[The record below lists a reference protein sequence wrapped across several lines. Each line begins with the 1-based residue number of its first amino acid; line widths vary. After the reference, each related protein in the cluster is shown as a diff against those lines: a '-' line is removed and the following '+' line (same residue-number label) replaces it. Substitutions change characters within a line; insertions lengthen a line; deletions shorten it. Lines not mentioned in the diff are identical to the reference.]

1 MASLEA
7 AAARLGSWRSF
18 VRGFTGKQVLSIALG
33 LVLPGALALSC
44 ATSGETDLFGTG
56 GGDPGG
62 EGGAGGS
69 SVTSSSSSGG
79 GTSSSSSS
87 TSSSSSST
95 SASSSSSASSGGGV
109 SCDQV
114 SCLTQCFQM
123 FQCGICQGNQCVCTP
138 DFGACGLPGS
148 DGGLPGFDG
157 GGFDLDGGFPG
168 FDGGGFDLDGGFPG
182 FDGGGFDGGLPDAF
196 P

>member
-1 MASLEA
+1 MALLEA
-7 AAARLGSWRSF
+7 AAARLGFWRSF

-44 ATSGETDLFGTG
+44 ATSGETDLFWTG
-56 GGDPGG
+56 DGDPDG

-79 GTSSSSSS
+79 GSGSASS

-95 SASSSSSASSGGGV
+95 SSSSSSSASSGGGV
-109 SCDQV
+109 SCDQI
-114 SCLTQCFQM
+114 SCLTQCFQT

-138 DFGACGLPGS
+138 DFGGCGFPGG
-148 DGGLPGFDG
+148 DGGLPS
-157 GGFDLDGGFPG
+157 